1 MLEPAGSWFVGS
13 KSKSFEV
20 VRDRGRIHKENP
32 SEEGPT
38 GEQGGAVSTLQTRGG
53 SVGAVA
59 DEAEPAGWSVGGVE
73 NPPAHLLPKS
83 GEGVLHLSINKMPV
97 IHWSGRVDFKLEIYN
112 SF

>member
-1 MLEPAGSWFVGS
+1 MGS

-38 GEQGGAVSTLQTRGG
+38 GEQGGAVSTLRTRGG

-59 DEAEPAGWSVGGVE
+59 DETEPAG
-73 NPPAHLLPKS
+73 
-83 GEGVLHLSINKMPV
+83 
-97 IHWSGRVDFKLEIYN
+97 
-112 SF
+112 